1 MKNNLLEIN
10 FLQNVIEKCNQR
22 ISELRNEIKNGIKNG
37 QYKNKQLQHA
47 ILRQQISSFIKKR
60 EEAKKTFDTLL
71 EIK

>member
-10 FLQNVIEKCNQR
+10 FLQNIIEKCNQR
-22 ISELRNEIKNGIKNG
+22 ISELRNEIKNG
-37 QYKNKQLQHA
+37 QYKEKNLKHT
-47 ILRQQISSFIKKR
+47 ILKQQINSFIKKR

>member
-10 FLQNVIEKCNQR
+10 FLQNIIEKCNQR
-22 ISELRNEIKNGIKNG
+22 ILELRDEIKNG
-37 QYKNKQLQHA
+37 QYKEKTLKHT
-47 ILRQQISSFIKKR
+47 ILKQQISSFIKKR

>member
-22 ISELRNEIKNGIKNG
+22 ISELRNEIKNG

>member
-10 FLQNVIEKCNQR
+10 FLQNIIEKCNQR
-22 ISELRNEIKNGIKNG
+22 ILELRDEIKNG
-37 QYKNKQLQHA
+37 QYKEKNLKHT
-47 ILRQQISSFIKKR
+47 ILKQQISSFIKKR

>member
-10 FLQNVIEKCNQR
+10 FLQNIIEKCNQR
-22 ISELRNEIKNGIKNG
+22 ISELRNEIKNG
-37 QYKNKQLQHA
+37 QYKNKQLQHV
-47 ILRQQISSFIKKR
+47 ILKQQISSFIKKR